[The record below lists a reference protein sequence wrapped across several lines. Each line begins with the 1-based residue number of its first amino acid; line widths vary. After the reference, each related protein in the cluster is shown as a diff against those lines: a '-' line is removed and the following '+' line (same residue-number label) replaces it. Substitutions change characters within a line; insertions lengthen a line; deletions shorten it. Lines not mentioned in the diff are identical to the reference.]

1 MNSSELF
8 KLLANGTLE
17 TLYMTLVSTLFAY
30 VIGIPLGIL
39 LVMTKKDGLRP
50 NRVVNV
56 TLNVIVN
63 VLRSVPF
70 LILLVAV
77 MPVTK
82 FVVGTSIGSTATIV
96 PLVIASAPFIARLVE
111 SSLLEVDP
119 GVVEAGRSMGASDFT
134 IVRKILIP
142 EAKPSLITGAAIAI
156 TTLLGYSA
164 MAGFVG
170 GGGLG
175 DIAIKY
181 GFYRYQNDIM
191 LITVI
196 LLVIIVQIIQEVGNQ
211 LAKGKDKHQKISW
224 VKKAI
229 CGALVLALGIGLIV
243 VYPAKKQSDKTIVV
257 GASATPHGEIL
268 AAIQSLV
275 EEKGYTLQIKEF
287 SDYVLPN
294 TSLANDE
301 LDANFFQH
309 QPYLDGFNEENKTD
323 LITASSIHFEPLAI
337 YSHKITDIS
346 ELKQGDSIAVPNDTT
361 NEARALLLLE
371 ENGLIKLK
379 PNAGINATVKDIVE
393 NPLNLKIK
401 ELEAAQIARSLGDV
415 TIAVINGNFALSAGL
430 SVGDDALVTED
441 AASLSAK
448 TYANILVVNKGHEES
463 EKTKVLV
470 EALTSDA
477 CKDYIN
483 NTYNGS
489 VVPVF

>member
-8 KLLANGTLE
+8 ELLANGTLE

-39 LVMTKKDGLRP
+39 LVMTRKDGLRP
-50 NRVVNV
+50 NVVINTV
-56 TLNVIVN
+56 LNIVVN

-111 SSLLEVDP
+111 SSLLEVDN

-175 DIAIKY
+175 DIAIKF

-191 LITVI
+191 LITVL
-196 LLVIIVQIIQEVGNQ
+196 LLVIIVQIIQEVGNH
-211 LAKGKDKHQKISW
+211 LAKGKDQRRNLSKKTKVISA
-224 VKKAI
+224 VVI
-229 CGALVLALGIGLIV
+229 LVLLAGAV
-243 VYPAKKQSDKTIVV
+243 FAYPSSKKNDKTIVV

-268 AAIQSLV
+268 KSIQALV
-275 EEKGYTLQIKEF
+275 EEQGYKLEIKEF

-294 TSLANDE
+294 TSLASDE

-309 QPYLDGFNEENKTD
+309 QPYLDGFNAENKTD
-323 LITASSIHFEPLAI
+323 LVNVAAIHFEPLAV
-337 YSHKITDIS
+337 YSHKINDLSALKKGDIV
-346 ELKQGDSIAVPNDTT
+346 AVPNDTT

-371 ENGLIKLK
+371 ANGLIQLK
-379 PNAGINATVKDIVE
+379 ADAGINATIKDIIS
-393 NPLNLKIK
+393 NPLNLKFK
-401 ELEAAQIARSLGDV
+401 ELEAAQIARSLDDV
-415 TIAVINGNFALSAGL
+415 TAAVITGNYALQAGL
-430 SVGDDALVTED
+430 NVNKDGLVTED
-441 AASLSAK
+441 AASESAK

-470 EALTSDA
+470 EALRSAT
-477 CKDYIN
+477 CKEFIEK
-483 NTYNGS
+483 TYEGS
-489 VVPVF
+489 VVPMF

>member
-8 KLLANGTLE
+8 ELLANGTLE

-50 NRVVNV
+50 NRIINT
-56 TLNVIVN
+56 TLNIVVN

-77 MPVTK
+77 MPITK

-111 SSLLEVDP
+111 SSLLEVDN
-119 GVVEAGRSMGASDFT
+119 GVIEAGRSMGASDFT

-196 LLVIIVQIIQEVGNQ
+196 LLVIIVQIIQEVGNH
-211 LAKGKDKHQKISW
+211 LAKGKDQRQAASWMKKI
-224 VKKAI
+224 I
-229 CGALVLALGIGLIV
+229 CAVLVCALGLGV
-243 VYPAKKQSDKTIVV
+243 FVAYPAKEKSDKTIVV

-268 AAIQSLV
+268 KAIQSLV
-275 EEKGYTLQIKEF
+275 EEKGYKLEIKEF

-294 TSLANDE
+294 TSLSSNE

-309 QPYLDGFNEENKTD
+309 QPYLDGYNEENNTN
-323 LITASSIHFEPLAI
+323 LVSAAAIHFEPIAV
-337 YSHKITDIS
+337 YSNKITDLS
-346 ELKQGDSIAVPNDTT
+346 KLKEGDIVAVPSDTT

-371 ENGLIKLK
+371 AHGLIKLK
-379 PNAGINATVKDIVE
+379 ANAGINATAKDIIE

-401 ELEAAQIARSLGDV
+401 ELEAAQIARSLDDV
-415 TIAVINGNFALSAGL
+415 TIGVINGNYALQAGL
-430 SVGDDALVTED
+430 SVADDALVTED
-441 AASLSAK
+441 ATSISAK
-448 TYANILVVNKGHEES
+448 TYANILVVNTGHEET

-477 CKDYIN
+477 CKEFIQK
-483 NTYNGS
+483 TYNGS
-489 VVPVF
+489 VVPMF